1 MRNYTLDKETFT
13 FDTDMTHQQRRLP
26 KTLAQREKAAIP
38 APQPSQTAV
47 VRRKSVANFRAN
59 NAKPSGNSLKN
70 SIHLQRRL
78 RQLTHQV
85 LAAQEDERTK
95 ISHELQDEV
104 AQTLLGLNVR
114 LLLLKQTARSKA
126 MGLKNQIASAQRL
139 AVKSTTL
146 VRRLARE
153 LDHHQPTPSE
163 LSVLAV

>member
-1 MRNYTLDKETFT
+1 
-13 FDTDMTHQQRRLP
+13 
-26 KTLAQREKAAIP
+26 
-38 APQPSQTAV
+38 
-47 VRRKSVANFRAN
+47 VANFRAN